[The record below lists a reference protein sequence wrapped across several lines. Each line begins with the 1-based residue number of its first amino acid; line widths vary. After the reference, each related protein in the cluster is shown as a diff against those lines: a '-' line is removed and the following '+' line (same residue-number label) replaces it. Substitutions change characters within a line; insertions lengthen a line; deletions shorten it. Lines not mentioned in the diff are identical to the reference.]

1 MEEDWGEPG
10 YQRERHEEA
19 VNSSAAPAPELA
31 RRNWTGGAA
40 GELSTRVWGWKLED
54 PGPYSG
60 ALAERAP
67 PRLRCCQNGGTCVL
81 GSFCVCPAHFTG
93 RHCEH
98 DQRHSDC
105 GSLEHGAWTLR
116 GCRLC
121 RCLFGSLHCLRRQT
135 PGRCDLKDFLSAHVT
150 GLRASF
156 LLSLLLLLLCYFVQ

>member
-1 MEEDWGEPG
+1 RLQPRRRPG
-10 YQRERHEEA
+10 VPNKCPGADNARRRLLRAAAPGSRRERTF
-19 VNSSAAPAPELA
+19 
-31 RRNWTGGAA
+31 RRRF
-40 GELSTRVWGWKLED
+40 SC
-54 PGPYSG
+54 
-60 ALAERAP
+60 AP

-135 PGRCDLKDFLSAHVT
+135 LGRCDLKDFLSAHVT

-156 LLSLLLLLLCYFVQ
+156 LLSLLLLLLLCYFVQ